1 MAVNFPPW
9 VRAKDNEGTLES
21 RRLRYLVLTAAINS
35 TPNGSIAA
43 LADLCG
49 IDRPQV
55 HASIREGRCSPSM
68 AKRIEAACGRNVVRR
83 EWLMFPLDIE
93 DMTR

>member
-1 MAVNFPPW
+1 MSVNFPAW
-9 VRAKDNEGTLES
+9 VKAKDGEGTLES

-35 TPNGSIAA
+35 TPNGSVAA

-55 HASIREGRCSPSM
+55 HASIREGRCSPQM
-68 AKRIEAACGRNVVRR
+68 AKKIEAACGRKIVRR

-93 DMTR
+93 ELTQ